1 MFAGSK
7 HGMLFMI
14 NFSTR
19 QLQGVFQLH
28 DQSNVLK
35 YCVRDLMENIMLE
48 NIWKIKNMD
57 TELFVEMMGEDMMD
71 FG

>member
-1 MFAGSK
+1 
-7 HGMLFMI
+7 MI
-14 NFSTR
+14 N
-19 QLQGVFQLH
+19 
-28 DQSNVLK
+28 QSNVLK